1 MTKPSIA
8 RELTRQM
15 KFYGPGL
22 GPIDYDDLERK
33 FPDRTK
39 EEIGEAVFRWANRR
53 AVANL
58 LRYGERQLGMETEL
72 MDLLESY
79 TAGGEYANTFTELED
94 AAKQAVACR
103 VPVGW
108 QDAINVGNLTG
119 EDVKRKTV
127 GDAARAILRWVW
139 RVDVS
144 VSLKTLQKTTPWPL
158 DLKLLDEVLRELDNN
173 KE

>member
-39 EEIGEAVFRWANRR
+39 EEIEEAVFRWANRR
-53 AVANL
+53 AAANL

-72 MDLLESY
+72 MDILESY
-79 TAGGEYANTFTELED
+79 TAGGEYANTFTEL
-94 AAKQAVACR
+94 
-103 VPVGW
+103 
-108 QDAINVGNLTG
+108 
-119 EDVKRKTV
+119 
-127 GDAARAILRWVW
+127 GDAARAILRCVW

-144 VSLKTLQKTTPWPL
+144 ESLKTLQNTTPWPL